1 MINCLNE
8 YKLHEYNFII
18 GFYTLGASGAWTA
31 GGINDVGGG
40 KAPFRNGSGGLG
52 IPSADS
58 SGKPGARKNIE
69 LAPPS
74 FGASFI

>member
-1 MINCLNE
+1 M
-8 YKLHEYNFII
+8 KLKNLKECNLII
-18 GFYTLGASGAWTA
+18 GYYTLGAKGAWTA

-40 KAPFRNGSGGLG
+40 KEPFRNGSGGLG

-74 FGASFI
+74 FGTSFI